1 MMYYMNAGGP
11 LMWILLLM
19 SITALTIIL
28 DRAYFFFKRERNHNK
43 NFERDVIKEVQNG
56 NIDKAISICD
66 KEKNSVGYVV
76 KGFLSRCERNGD
88 FHYYDQLLKEI
99 AFDEMSSLENRL
111 HLLGLIGNTAT
122 MVGLLGTVTGMI
134 KAFKNLATF
143 GAGDPTVVAAG
154 ISEALITT
162 ASGLFIAI
170 PTIFA
175 YNIFSKKIENAEGSI
190 DKITTIIINTL
201 TGKK

>member
-11 LMWILLLM
+11 LMWVLLAM
-19 SITALTIIL
+19 SITAVAIIL
-28 DRAYFFFKRERNHNK
+28 DRTYFFFRRERSHNR
-43 NFERDVIKEVQNG
+43 NFERDIVNSVQNG
-56 NIDKAISICD
+56 DIEKAITICE

-76 KGFLSRCERNGD
+76 LGFLSRCEKNRD

-99 AFDEMSSLENRL
+99 AFDEIGSLEKRL

-143 GAGDPTVVAAG
+143 GAGDPTIVAGG

-162 ASGLFIAI
+162 AGGLFIAI

-175 YNIFSKKIENAEGSI
+175 YNIFSKKIENAEGDI
-190 DKITTIIINTL
+190 DKITTIIINIL

>member
-11 LMWILLLM
+11 LMWLLLLM

-28 DRAYFFFKRERNHNK
+28 DRAFFFFKRERNHNK
-43 NFERDVIKEVQNG
+43 NFERDVIREVQNG
-56 NIDKAISICD
+56 DIDKAISICD

-76 KGFLSRCERNGD
+76 KGFLRKKKKNRD

-99 AFDEMSSLENRL
+99 AFDEISALEKRL

-143 GAGDPTVVAAG
+143 GAGDPTIVAGG

-170 PTIFA
+170 PTVFA
-175 YNIFSKKIENAEGSI
+175 YNIFSKKIENAEGDI
-190 DKITTIIINTL
+190 DKITTIIINIF

>member
-19 SITALTIIL
+19 SIIALTIIL
-28 DRAYFFFKRERNHNK
+28 DRGFFFFRRERNHNK
-43 NFERDVIKEVQNG
+43 NFEKDVIKEVQNG
-56 NIDKAISICD
+56 NIEKAIAICD

-76 KGFLSRCERNGD
+76 KGFLTRCEKNRD

-99 AFDEMSSLENRL
+99 AFDEINTLEKRL

-143 GAGDPTVVAAG
+143 GAGDPTIVAGG

-175 YNIFSKKIENAEGSI
+175 YNIFSKKIENAEGDI
-190 DKITTIIINTL
+190 DKITTIIINIF

>member
-1 MMYYMNAGGP
+1 M
-11 LMWILLLM
+11 
-19 SITALTIIL
+19 
-28 DRAYFFFKRERNHNK
+28 RRK
-43 NFERDVIKEVQNG
+43 
-56 NIDKAISICD
+56 
-66 KEKNSVGYVV
+66 KNSVGYVV
-76 KGFLSRCERNGD
+76 KGFLTRCEKNMD

-99 AFDEMSSLENRL
+99 AFDEISSLERRL
-111 HLLGLIGNTAT
+111 HLLGLIGNMAT

-143 GAGDPTVVAAG
+143 GAGDPTIVAGG

-162 ASGLFIAI
+162 ASGLIIAI

-175 YNIFSKKIENAEGSI
+175 YNIFSKKIENAEGDI
-190 DKITTIIINTL
+190 DKITTIIINIL

>member
-11 LMWILLLM
+11 LMWVLLLM

-28 DRAYFFFKRERNHNK
+28 DRAFFFFKKEGTHNR
-43 NFERDVIKEVQNG
+43 NFEKDIIKEVQNG
-56 NIDKAISICD
+56 NIDGAISICE

-76 KGFLSRCERNGD
+76 KGFLTRCEKNMD

-99 AFDEMSSLENRL
+99 AFDEISSLERRL
-111 HLLGLIGNTAT
+111 HLLGLIGNMAT

-143 GAGDPTVVAAG
+143 GAGDPTFVAGG

-162 ASGLFIAI
+162 ASGLIIAI

-175 YNIFSKKIENAEGSI
+175 YNIFSKKIENAEGDI
-190 DKITTIIINTL
+190 DKITTIIINIL